1 MFLLGILSTAF
12 DMPYYWLDSIGEQV
26 LWKELVSAVFLVLFV
41 LFMVVI
47 FLKKDRDA
55 IRGLSVYG
63 TVCLVGCIPLFPWF
77 TITGLGL
84 FQPAFSLLGKLLSGS
99 EINAVGMLGPILAI
113 LIATVLTWLG
123 LIGIPPEKKETS
135 EKGARTKT

>member
-1 MFLLGILSTAF
+1 
-12 DMPYYWLDSIGEQV
+12 MPYYWVDSLGEQA
-26 LWKELVSAVFLVLFV
+26 LWKELVSAGFLVLFV

-55 IRGLSVYG
+55 IRGLSIYS

-123 LIGIPPEKKETS
+123 LIGLPPEEMKTTDKGVNT
-135 EKGARTKT
+135 EKDLKIEP